1 MAVITRLIMVLA
13 VFIWVINIKNYG
25 QIFEAAIA
33 DGYNGSNGISE
44 NKACGFAA
52 TAGWKFN
59 PHWQLIGR
67 VDQFDPNRDVSNDL
81 RREYTIGLNWFI
93 KDRH

>member
-13 VFIWVINIKNYG
+13 VFIWVINIK
-25 QIFEAAIA
+25 IMDKFLKLLLLMVITVLMV
-33 DGYNGSNGISE
+33 SVKI
-44 NKACGFAA
+44 KPVVFA

-81 RREYTIGLNWFI
+81 RREYTIGLNWFY
-93 KDRH
+93 

>member
-1 MAVITRLIMVLA
+1 MVS
-13 VFIWVINIKNYG
+13 VKIKPVVLLQLLVG
-25 QIFEAAIA
+25 
-33 DGYNGSNGISE
+33 
-44 NKACGFAA
+44 
-52 TAGWKFN
+52 KFN

-93 KDRH
+93 KGQALKLILNYVFCQNQNIPDSHKFILATQFLL

>member
-1 MAVITRLIMVLA
+1 MVS
-13 VFIWVINIKNYG
+13 V
-25 QIFEAAIA
+25 
-33 DGYNGSNGISE
+33 E

-81 RREYTIGLNWFI
+81 RKEYTIGLNWFI
-93 KDRH
+93 MGQALKLVLNYVFCQNQNIPDSHKFILATQFLL